1 MVDEPV
7 ALKVLL
13 RERHWT
19 YTTFCAEYAKA
30 ARTVDPRL
38 TRTWPSRAQFHRWL
52 AGDLRQL
59 PHPDACRVLEAL
71 FPGWTVEQLFARH
84 AEPRPVRLAV
94 SPTLGNALSA
104 AGDREQLAG
113 QFQDVTAVYATRS
126 ELMSDLPPHAL
137 FDDARSIRACGLS
150 LNLICQQYGV
160 HGLQRMVRRGGS
172 IQCMFL
178 DPDGVAI

>member
-19 YTTFCAEYAKA
+19 YSTFCAEYAKA
-30 ARTVDPRL
+30 ARTVDSRL

-71 FPGWTVEQLFARH
+71 FPGWTVEQLFGRH
-84 AEPRPVRLAV
+84 RGHRSDRPAVGPAV
-94 SPTLGNALSA
+94 SHTLRGG
-104 AGDREQLAG
+104 GDGELPAG
-113 QFQDVTAVYATRS
+113 QFQDVTAIYA
-126 ELMSDLPPHAL
+126 
-137 FDDARSIRACGLS
+137 
-150 LNLICQQYGV
+150 
-160 HGLQRMVRRGGS
+160 
-172 IQCMFL
+172 
-178 DPDGVAI
+178 